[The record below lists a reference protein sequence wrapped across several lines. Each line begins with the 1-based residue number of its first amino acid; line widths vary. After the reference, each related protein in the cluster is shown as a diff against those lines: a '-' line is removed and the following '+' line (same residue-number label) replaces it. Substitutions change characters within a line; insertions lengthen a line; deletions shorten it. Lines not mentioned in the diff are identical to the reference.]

1 MSTHHIL
8 FIHGVNVRKRNYAQT
23 LIDRIHQALNRD
35 GEAMPQVQFI
45 PLYWSNIVED
55 FLAELR
61 QDVEASPQWSHFWF
75 KRFRQDKL
83 LRFSGDA
90 ALYISRHVGS
100 LAVEQLAQQALD
112 GLKSYRLGDYLHLV
126 THSWGT
132 VILFDMLFSGRWAA
146 DEALP
151 AHSTSAV
158 QEFRDLFFGIGEHPN
173 QGMRLASIHT
183 MGSPIPIFNLIHTV
197 KPESPL
203 NITSGLKALL
213 ENTYGPEQKLTWYNF
228 AHPGDPIAWPLERTV
243 SRLMQTPVIEVTD
256 ELVSGSGWLEFL
268 SKRLRHSSWALING
282 GNAHSSYWHSEKVAD
297 RIQHTIRST
306 AIRSVTS
313 PQPIDSVPT
322 AICVKSA
329 ATPA

>member
-1 MSTHHIL
+1 MPTHHIL
-8 FIHGVNVRKRNYAQT
+8 FIHGVNVRKHDYAQT
-23 LIDRIHQALNRD
+23 LIDRIHQALNQTS
-35 GEAMPQVQFI
+35 EPIPQVRFI
-45 PLYWSNIVED
+45 PLYWSNIVEG

-75 KRFRQDKL
+75 KHFRQDKL

-100 LAVEQLAQQALD
+100 LAVEQLAQQALEE
-112 GLKSYRLGDYLHLV
+112 LQSYQLGDYLHLV

-132 VILFDMLFSGRWAA
+132 VILFDMLFSKRWAVE
-146 DEALP
+146 EALP
-151 AHSTSAV
+151 GHSAV
-158 QEFRDLFFGIGEHPN
+158 QEFRDLFFGIGDHPN

-203 NITSGLKALL
+203 DITTGLKTLL
-213 ENTYGPEQKLTWYNF
+213 ENTYGPDQKLTWCNF
-228 AHPGDPIAWPLERTV
+228 AHPGDPIAWPLEKTV
-243 SRLMQTPVIEVTD
+243 SRLMQTPILEITD
-256 ELVSGSGWLEFL
+256 ELVDGSGLLEFFA
-268 SKRLRHSSWALING
+268 KQVRHSFWALING
-282 GNAHSSYWHSEKVAD
+282 GNAHSSYWRSKKVAD

-306 AIRSVTS
+306 AIQSIIS
-313 PQPIDSVPT
+313 PQPINPPPVSIT
-322 AICVKSA
+322 INTA